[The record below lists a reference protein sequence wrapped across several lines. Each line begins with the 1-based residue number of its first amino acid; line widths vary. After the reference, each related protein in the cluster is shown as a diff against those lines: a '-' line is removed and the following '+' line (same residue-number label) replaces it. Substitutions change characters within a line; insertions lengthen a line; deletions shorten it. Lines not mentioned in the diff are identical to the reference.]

1 MPDNPQA
8 QPGRSHA
15 TTTATLVP
23 RMVREMF
30 SAAQNAH
37 DEGKQTAYTFIASAY
52 DEIIRAMDIVPIW
65 VENFAGI
72 CGAKRVATGY
82 LEKAES
88 GYLSR
93 TMCTYALCGLGY
105 DAWRE
110 ELGTLPPN
118 APWGGMPRP
127 DMMLGTGAMICDP
140 RAKWYQAAQQ
150 YMPDVPVHVNNIL
163 WPPFQQNVDHREVQD
178 YYVKYMTGELRNLV
192 AFLERQTGRKLD
204 IDRLAETVD
213 LVDRTWNLV
222 WETHELRRA
231 RPTPMGTGDVFNTM
245 VPQVFM
251 LGTREAL
258 DFYTTLNRE
267 LKERIAAGLTSVPD
281 EKYRLMWGGGI
292 PAWFALADFDYFAS
306 KGASFPVEI
315 TYRLIEPLYHLD
327 MPQTNDP
334 IERIAWRWFKYWTY
348 WYDDARKRLGSYPEV
363 ERMIRYI
370 EDYQIDGVVIH
381 EAFSCR
387 TWHPGLICQ
396 LNTLKRVYRDI
407 PILVFESDMV
417 DISSYNEE
425 ATHQQIDTLIDI
437 LEDSE

>member
-1 MPDNPQA
+1 MPDKPEA
-8 QPGRSHA
+8 GPGRGHA

-23 RMVREMF
+23 KMVREMF
-30 SAAQNAH
+30 AAGQRAS
-37 DEGKQTAYTFIASAY
+37 DEGKQTAYGFIASAY
-52 DEIIRAMDIVPIW
+52 DEIIRAMDIVPLW

-72 CGAKRVATGY
+72 CGAKRVATSY
-82 LEKAES
+82 LERAEA

-93 TMCTYALCGLGY
+93 TMCTYALCNLGF

-110 ELGTLPPN
+110 ELGEMPPDS
-118 APWGGMPRP
+118 PWGGMPRP

-140 RAKWYQAAQQ
+140 RTKWFQAAQQ
-150 YMPDVPVHVNNIL
+150 YMPDVPVHLSNIL
-163 WPPFQQNVDHREVQD
+163 WPPYQQNVDHREVQD
-178 YYVKYMTGELRNLV
+178 YYVKYMTGELRSLV

-213 LVDRTWNLV
+213 LADRTWNLV

-231 RPTPMGTGDVFNTM
+231 RPTPIGTGDVFNTM
-245 VPQVFM
+245 VPLVFM
-251 LGTREAL
+251 LGTQQAY
-258 DFYTTLNRE
+258 DFYTTLNLE
-267 LKERIAAGLTSVPD
+267 LKERIAGGLASVPD

-315 TYRLIEPLYHLD
+315 TYRLIEPLYNLD
-327 MPQTNDP
+327 LPRTDDP
-334 IERIAWRWFKYWTY
+334 IEHIAWRWFKYWTY
-348 WYDDARKRLGSYPEV
+348 WYDDARKRPGSYPEV

-370 EDYQIDGVVIH
+370 EDYQIDGVVVH

-387 TWHPGLICQ
+387 TWHPGLIRQ
-396 LNTLKRVYRDI
+396 LNTLKQVYRDL
-407 PILVFESDMV
+407 PMLVFESDMV
-417 DISSYNEE
+417 DISSYSEE

-437 LEDSE
+437 LEDGA